1 MFDKIPKG
9 FERPR
14 DTVRCNCLAN
24 SNNISNNNIIGNN
37 NNNIGNNNNINSNNI
52 GNNNNIIGNSNN
64 SNNIGNSNVGPFDDE
79 SETCVRRKPF
89 RTNLIFTTDIT
100 RKVTEM
106 NKKEIR

>member
-14 DTVRCNCLAN
+14 DSVRCNCLN
-24 SNNISNNNIIGNN
+24 NNGIVSNNIGINI
-37 NNNIGNNNNINSNNI
+37 INSNNI
-52 GNNNNIIGNSNN
+52 
-64 SNNIGNSNVGPFDDE
+64 DDE
-79 SETCVRRKPF
+79 SETCVRRKPV
-89 RTNLIFTTDIT
+89 RTNLIYTTDIT